1 MLMMLPVE
9 VVVVVVLASAFCAE
23 GDDKRISEYVWTS
36 EQGVQKSERAME
48 SKQVSEILRELITL
62 RRRSRALGHRQRG

>member
-9 VVVVVVLASAFCAE
+9 VVVVVLASVFCAE